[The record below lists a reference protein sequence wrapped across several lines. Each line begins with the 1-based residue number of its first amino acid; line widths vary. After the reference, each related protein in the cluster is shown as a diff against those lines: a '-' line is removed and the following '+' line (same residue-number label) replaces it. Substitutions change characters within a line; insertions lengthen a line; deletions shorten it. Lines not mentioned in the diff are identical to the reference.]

1 MGFKLENMLLGKIA
15 GERERKRERKEG
27 KNFHQQ
33 FHQNVV
39 YLVNED
45 LELPFHTFRRFLL
58 IFENFLNQ
66 QAALSRG
73 RNRLRLKKNYHVPR
87 LPRKCSALPG
97 SPGMTVIMLQSA
109 GG

>member
-1 MGFKLENMLLGKIA
+1 MVFKLENILLGKIA
-15 GERERKRERKEG
+15 GERERKEG

-97 SPGMTVIMLQSA
+97 SPAMTVIMLQST

>member
-1 MGFKLENMLLGKIA
+1 MGFKLENRLLGKIA
-15 GERERKRERKEG
+15 GERERKEG
-27 KNFHQQ
+27 KNLHQQ

-39 YLVNED
+39 YLVNDD

-73 RNRLRLKKNYHVPR
+73 RNRLRLKKNYHVQR